1 MLWASSIA
9 TVLFVWIPLGIV
21 AQRLLR
27 TLRSAQL
34 AGPNARVDTSVD
46 TEEFEPPAELKVR
59 RVGVP
64 SPIRRYGERERSNQ
78 SRWAGLHGRTFA
90 ERVDSA

>member
-1 MLWASSIA
+1 MVICNVGLSVWLVQVVGGSGVLWASSIA

-46 TEEFEPPAELKVR
+46 TEEFEPPR
-59 RVGVP
+59 
-64 SPIRRYGERERSNQ
+64 N
-78 SRWAGLHGRTFA
+78 
-90 ERVDSA
+90 